1 MYTCSVGDNSTLTS
15 ISVWKGYCPLQD
27 KLAEAQ
33 RKELD
38 LNDQLQLYRDQLEA
52 TKVLH
57 CSSGKNSV
65 CSHHIGSNS
74 YECSIFLLTGG
85 VYECTACI

>member
-1 MYTCSVGDNSTLTS
+1 MGANSTLTS
-15 ISVWKGYCPLQD
+15 ASVWKEHRPMQD

-38 LNDQLQLYRDQLEA
+38 LNDQLQLYHDQLEA
-52 TKVLH
+52 TKVVH

-65 CSHHIGSNS
+65 WMR
-74 YECSIFLLTGG
+74 
-85 VYECTACI
+85 ACVCVVIKLAAIHMNVAYFC

>member
-1 MYTCSVGDNSTLTS
+1 M
-15 ISVWKGYCPLQD
+15 QD

-38 LNDQLQLYRDQLEA
+38 LNDQLQLYHDQLEA
-52 TKVLH
+52 TKVVH

-65 CSHHIGSNS
+65 WMRACVCVVIKLAAIHMNVAYFCWRVEFMHAQVAF
-74 YECSIFLLTGG
+74 EH
-85 VYECTACI
+85 TAVIYNDNDYTV